1 VVSMVVGGR
10 LAGWGDALVHLVA
23 LPALAIAVLRWRPPA
38 WDSVPFAIF
47 AMMTAALLLAFL
59 QVVPLPEHLFACMPQ
74 RAQVVAEWHAA
85 GLPATWRPMSLA
97 PVGTLRAAL
106 AMACAMAMWMTCM
119 QLPVA
124 SRIALLKLGVLVALP
139 MALLGYAQAGA
150 KADTTGANG
159 LFENRNHFATLMAM
173 LVPFALAAAHDA
185 RVRSQRPLALA
196 WLAAMVALLLGAA
209 LSYSR
214 AGTVLAFAAAVASL
228 AVVAGPRQSALGLR
242 ANGLAIAAAVAVA
255 VTAVAYFAWDKLAQR
270 FASHLGDD
278 LRWHY
283 VATSWPVLKA
293 YLPWGSGFGSFSAV
307 YVEAEPLATL
317 GEFTFAHHAHNELIE
332 LAIEGG
338 LPALLLVAAFLCIL
352 AVGARQVF
360 RAAAEDGHWRRAAL
374 VAIAVALLHSL
385 VDYPLRTFACS
396 IPLALALAVL
406 VQAPGNRVARATST
420 PRRSRRGRATLP

>member
-1 VVSMVVGGR
+1 
-10 LAGWGDALVHLVA
+10 
-23 LPALAIAVLRWRPPA
+23 
-38 WDSVPFAIF
+38 
-47 AMMTAALLLAFL
+47 MMTAALLLAFL

-352 AVGARQVF
+352 AVGASCAGGDRR
-360 RAAAEDGHWRRAAL
+360 RAAAFPRGLSVAHVCLQHPARAGIGGARASPGQPRRARDLYAAAL
-374 VAIAVALLHSL
+374 TTWSRDAAIMPGCH
-385 VDYPLRTFACS
+385 
-396 IPLALALAVL
+396 IPTT
-406 VQAPGNRVARATST
+406 APAPMIRST
-420 PRRSRRGRATLP
+420 LQRQQ